1 MSGYSSGLKM
11 LYTLGLLLL
20 LTPSPSFQ
28 TTTNP
33 KRDARGSNVT
43 KTNSV
48 LTLLKPKTTSKQIV
62 HPTLKPNTVN
72 MTVLPTSG
80 PNQKPT
86 TASPTKTTKPRLS
99 IAVNQTTPTTTPKAT
114 TTIPIVVNKDKHKVN
129 QTASKDNPASTAA
142 PKVQSTSTKAPST
155 SKTTKIKPQ
164 SSANPSTGTL
174 PKSSSAI
181 GGSAIKDK
189 SDQNAQPTS
198 VKTVSI
204 INSKTVKNKTTAS
217 VNQTVDADHRPSKDE
232 TSKDKPALTNLHN
245 VPSTPT
251 KHDKAGGSTAE
262 KNKTTASANHTSSL
276 GTTVKEKLAPS
287 QPIKVVISDSC
298 ESSNAKEQELT
309 LKPGAPLLMTH
320 KISLLPGACTGECEA
335 EMADLKGRV
344 AILEKAVSFLLEQC
358 MSYQF
363 ITFKTTYHKCG
374 LIIVV
379 PLDAMQV
386 HVLQIAQTTVVATGN
401 VKKGNVAAIKDLW
414 V

>member
-20 LTPSPSFQ
+20 LTPFPSFQ

-72 MTVLPTSG
+72 TTVLPNSA

-114 TTIPIVVNKDKHKVN
+114 TTSPIVVNKDKHKLN
-129 QTASKDNPASTAA
+129 QTASKDNPAPTAA

-155 SKTTKIKPQ
+155 SKITKIKPQ
-164 SSANPSTGTL
+164 GSANPSTL

-189 SDQNAQPTS
+189 SDQNVQPNS

-232 TSKDKPALTNLHN
+232 TSKDKPASTNLHY
-245 VPSTPT
+245 VPSTPA

-358 MSYQF
+358 TSYQF
-363 ITFKTTYHKCG
+363 ITFKTTYYKCG